1 MEHEEWKQEA
11 MEGPGFW
18 KYGGFLSETGG
29 KEWNMRN
36 EGMRQEAVRK
46 RQAQDIGLKRQ
57 AGRKHL
63 LLGALS
69 PRAFEP
75 LLHLLHRQPSVYNS
89 NSTTNT
95 VLSLDLHTA

>member
-18 KYGGFLSETGG
+18 KYGGFPSETGG

-36 EGMRQEAVRK
+36 EGMRQEAVCK

-57 AGRKHL
+57 AGRKQASTSFLVHSPPGPSSPYSTFFTDNHQCTIAIAQL
-63 LLGALS
+63 ILS
-69 PRAFEP
+69 
-75 LLHLLHRQPSVYNS
+75 
-89 NSTTNT
+89 
-95 VLSLDLHTA
+95 

>member
-18 KYGGFLSETGG
+18 KYGGFPSETGG

-46 RQAQDIGLKRQ
+46 RQEQDMFG
-57 AGRKHL
+57 
-63 LLGALS
+63 
-69 PRAFEP
+69 
-75 LLHLLHRQPSVYNS
+75 
-89 NSTTNT
+89 
-95 VLSLDLHTA
+95 